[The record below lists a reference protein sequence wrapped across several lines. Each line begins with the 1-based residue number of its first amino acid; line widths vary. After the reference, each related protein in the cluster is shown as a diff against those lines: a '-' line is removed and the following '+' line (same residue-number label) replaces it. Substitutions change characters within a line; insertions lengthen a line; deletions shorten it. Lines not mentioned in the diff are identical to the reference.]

1 MYQTDDDVA
10 GVQVGIPLPI
20 CNRNQGNILTAD
32 AELIAA
38 QNESRR
44 IELELQDRL
53 ATAYRGYANAR
64 EQVERYR
71 AQILPRA
78 QQSWDLVGRGYRE
91 GQVDFLVLLTSQRT
105 YTRVNLMFV
114 EALAELR
121 QAETL
126 IDGMLLS
133 DSLQME

>member
-1 MYQTDDDVA
+1 
-10 GVQVGIPLPI
+10 
-20 CNRNQGNILTAD
+20 
-32 AELIAA
+32 
-38 QNESRR
+38 
-44 IELELQDRL
+44 
-53 ATAYRGYANAR
+53 
-64 EQVERYR
+64 VERYR
-71 AQILPRA
+71 TQILPRA
-78 QQSWDLVGRGYRE
+78 QQSWDLVARGYRE

-105 YTRVNLMFV
+105 YTRVNLTFV